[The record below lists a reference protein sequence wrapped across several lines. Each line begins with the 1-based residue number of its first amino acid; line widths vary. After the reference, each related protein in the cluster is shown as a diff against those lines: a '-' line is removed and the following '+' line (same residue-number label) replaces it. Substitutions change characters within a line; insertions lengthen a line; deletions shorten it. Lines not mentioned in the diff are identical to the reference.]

1 MIIITSKT
9 SPKNAYIFPGS
20 ENKIQM
26 EQQNLVDW
34 NCNFDLSWF
43 PFGTQRCT
51 IQMTSGK
58 NEIVTLLRNVAYTGK
73 HLWKPNK
80 S

>member
-1 MIIITSKT
+1 
-9 SPKNAYIFPGS
+9 
-20 ENKIQM
+20 M
-26 EQQNLVDW
+26 EQTYLVDY

-58 NEIVTLLRNVAYTGK
+58 NEMVTLLRNVAYTG
-73 HLWKPNK
+73 NK
-80 S
+80 IGKI